1 MINLKPEIVKLL
13 KRINNNVAESFPSDW
28 SKFPILVYE
37 EENNTPYT
45 IAIEGECLTLL
56 RYRIE
61 IYSNSST
68 SEIKGKI
75 DELMT
80 ARGFTRIMSLDSND
94 LQGRRHSVMRYDGVI
109 DLKDNKI
116 YRA

>member
-1 MINLKPEIVKLL
+1 MINFKPEIVKIL
-13 KRINNNVAESFPSDW
+13 KKVNNNVVETFPSDW

-37 EENNTPYT
+37 EENNTPHT
-45 IAIEGECLTLL
+45 TTTEGEVVTLL

-68 SEIKGKI
+68 SEIKSKI
-75 DELMT
+75 NELMT
-80 ARGFTRIMSLDSND
+80 KRGFTRSMCLDSND
-94 LQGRRHSVMRYDGVI
+94 MQGRRHTIMRYEGAV

-116 YRA
+116 YKA

>member
-1 MINLKPEIVKLL
+1 MINFKPEIVKIL
-13 KRINNNVAESFPSDW
+13 KTVNKNLVETLPSDW

-68 SEIKGKI
+68 SEIKSKI
-75 DELMT
+75 DEAMT
-80 ARGFTRIMSLDSND
+80 KRGFTRIMCLDSND
-94 LQGRRHSVMRYDGVI
+94 LQGRRHSVMRYEGVI

>member
-75 DELMT
+75 DELM
-80 ARGFTRIMSLDSND
+80 AVRGFTRIMSLDSND
-94 LQGRRHSVMRYDGVI
+94 LQGRRHSVMRYEGVI